1 MPTQCWTPGIGG
13 GVELMPG
20 QNEGFSVQA
29 AVSRRYAAAARAVE
43 PELCCAVQYDA
54 RFLEAIPSEVI
65 ERDYGCGDPSRY
77 VVEGDVVL
85 DLGSGGGKSCFIA
98 AQVVGPTGEVIGVD
112 ASDEMLAL
120 ARGAKSRVADAIGYD
135 NVSFLKGRIQDLSLD
150 LERLEAH
157 LAEESIGDLE
167 SWHRTEASIRG
178 WRRDRP
184 LVASDSIDIVV
195 SNCVLNLVEPG
206 DRLRLFEELARVLKP
221 GGRAVIS
228 DIVASRDVPEH
239 LQRDESLWSGCVS
252 GAYREDRLLES
263 FRAAG
268 LVGVELL
275 ERQQEPWTVV
285 EGIEFRSVTV
295 RAFSPKP
302 GDGPA
307 DGTAD
312 GPGPVGLVDV
322 IGLGEL
328 SSGVGPC
335 CGPDGECG

>member
-1 MPTQCWTPGIGG
+1 
-13 GVELMPG
+13 MPG

-29 AVSRRYAAAARAVE
+29 AVSRRYAAAAHAVE

-54 RFLEAIPSEVI
+54 KLLEAIPSEVI

-112 ASDEMLAL
+112 ASDEMLSL
-120 ARGAKSRVADAIGYD
+120 ARGAKSRVAEAIGYE
-135 NVSFLKGRIQDLSLD
+135 NVSFRKGHIQDLSLD
-150 LERLEAH
+150 LDRLEAH

-167 SWHRTEASIRG
+167 SWHRTEASIRA

-195 SNCVLNLVEPG
+195 SNCVLNLVDPG
-206 DRLRLFEELARVLKP
+206 DRLRLFAELARVLKP

-252 GAYREDRLLES
+252 GAHREDRLLES

-302 GDGPA
+302 GDGS
-307 DGTAD
+307 
-312 GPGPVGLVDV
+312 GPEGLVDV